1 MKLKREEC
9 FLCVNSKENILLL
22 LLDLYVCFFSSWCCG
37 CFNVVCIIVVLTK
50 ISTFFPAPQQI
61 CVYVDK
67 GKIETTT
74 CELGCLWAWEIR
86 RMYLMGRSW
95 MEEGDVIECDKNE
108 SESIYCLFSS
118 NDGPYNFFFFFFFAF
133 FIHQ

>member
-22 LLDLYVCFFSSWCCG
+22 LLDLYVCYFFWCGG

-61 CVYVDK
+61 YVFTWIREELRQRHVSWDA
-67 GKIETTT
+67 
-74 CELGCLWAWEIR
+74 CERER
-86 RMYLMGRSW
+86 
-95 MEEGDVIECDKNE
+95 
-108 SESIYCLFSS
+108 
-118 NDGPYNFFFFFFFAF
+118 
-133 FIHQ
+133 